1 MNLEPVTCF
10 TDLLESGDRK
20 EGISEMI
27 YYVKQRQDNLGT
39 RLGMMVTRAEFD
51 YLMPSANPAE
61 IGELNAED
69 WQFCL
74 EQLYQGTVYDQVIFD
89 FGAMLPPAVLLEAG
103 DRWIIAGDETEW
115 EEKLTERF
123 ISIVSRMTEGS
134 FEERVLKIREVVP

>member
-1 MNLEPVTCF
+1 M
-10 TDLLESGDRK
+10 
-20 EGISEMI
+20 
-27 YYVKQRQDNLGT
+27 
-39 RLGMMVTRAEFD
+39 
-51 YLMPSANPAE
+51 
-61 IGELNAED
+61 
-69 WQFCL
+69 
-74 EQLYQGTVYDQVIFD
+74 YQGTVYDQVIFD